1 MIDEF
6 NSLGW
11 LLASVIGLAILQ
23 RRLHFEIQAIFL
35 LLTRRIDLSITLFSI
50 LFLPGVL
57 IHETSHYLMA
67 RLLSVPVNRISLL
80 PQPMSDGRLRL
91 GYVKTSSTDFLR
103 DSLIG
108 VAPLIAGSIF
118 VAYAGLVHLQFM
130 ELWRNLS
137 IGSTSSIKSVIEQ
150 VLEQPDF
157 WIWFYIIFVISSTM
171 FPSVADRKAWTP
183 ILILLCIF
191 IVFVLIAGAGPWLWE
206 NLGTSIM
213 RVAWILSMIFLV
225 SAIVHLLLLPPLW
238 LIRLSLSRLIGLKIV

>member
-1 MIDEF
+1 VIDEF

-11 LLASVIGLAILQ
+11 FLVAVIGLAIFQ
-23 RRLHFEIQAIFL
+23 RRLHFEVQAIL
-35 LLTRRIDLSITLFSI
+35 LLLIKRVDLSITLFSI

-67 RLLSVPVNRISLL
+67 RLLRVPVSRISLL

-118 VAYAGLVHLQFM
+118 VAYAGLVHLQFTD
-130 ELWRNLS
+130 LWTNLS
-137 IGSTSSIKSVIEQ
+137 IGGTLSKLSAIKQ

-183 ILILLCIF
+183 ILLLLGIF
-191 IVFVLIAGAGPWLWE
+191 IAFVLIAGAGPWLWA
-206 NLGTSIM
+206 NLGFTLMS
-213 RVAWILSMIFLV
+213 VVWILSMIFLI

-238 LIRLSLSRLIGLKIV
+238 IIRLSLSQFIGLKVV